1 MASAHRTS
9 AKKNSASTVV
19 FPITRPEATT
29 MDDLQ
34 ARLTT
39 RPTEQVIAA
48 IQALDVESVK
58 VRMMDPVR
66 GEGWTREH
74 ADAIEISYKNFL
86 GIFLVFYQ
94 HGEEVLV
101 RDLDGVRVLARPAF
115 SPHGVH
121 HSYFDRFNIERL
133 DSGDDLLCGACSQA
147 GLQ

>member
-1 MASAHRTS
+1 
-9 AKKNSASTVV
+9 
-19 FPITRPEATT
+19 

-86 GIFLVFYQ
+86 TMLVKHPEDAEDIALSEDSDEFWHTHILQTIKYADDCQEIFGNFL
-94 HGEEVLV
+94 HH
-101 RDLDGVRVLARPAF
+101 
-115 SPHGVH
+115 SPHLEPITPAYLEKKSASVEKT
-121 HSYFDRFNIERL
+121 RRL
-133 DSGDDLLCGACSQA
+133 YEQEFGAGMDAAWSR
-147 GLQ
+147 